1 MAGERGSAVVDFVF
15 ASIAILAVFAAAL
28 VIILN
33 LYLRTIMTSSATD
46 AARFMSRADVSTS
59 CQASADAMAEAIAK
73 AKQGVESLT
82 ASNLV
87 TSVSANVQQIN
98 GLCTSVVTI
107 NANLPGMP
115 LVDAITNFIATA
127 HATLEFQQ

>member
-46 AARFMSRADVSTS
+46 AARFMSRADVSNS

-127 HATLEFQQ
+127 HATLEFQK